1 MIMLSVDEERK
12 AEKSKPWLP
21 EKWDYEADVVI
32 VGYGGAGVCAAISAH
47 DAGAHVLILE
57 KAPFGGGN
65 TGCCGGGMR
74 IPGSVSDAI
83 EFYRALTQ
91 GTVDEA
97 SIRALAAAM
106 AELPAKLE
114 EWGVE
119 LEYFPRPMDFPT
131 LPGSGSF
138 HQVAS
143 LARTA
148 QQKEQQEKAGGKVY
162 AAHGDQL
169 FGSLANQAKR
179 REIRI
184 LYETPARKLI
194 QDPVTGEILG
204 VRARGTGGVAEICVR
219 ARRALVL
226 ACGGFQN
233 NKEMLVNF
241 LPYLTRL
248 PVYPYGTPYNTGD
261 GIGMA
266 AEAGAKL
273 WHMSGCELATFAPKA
288 PSEKFGVGFR
298 LEKHLPTGSQAVYIN
313 KYGKRFMNESL
324 VLDHRKDLFEVQ
336 YFDHDRAEYPNVPFY
351 MVFDETF
358 RKKGPIVG
366 THIGW
371 WAVHGLYEWSADNS
385 AEVAQGWIVKADT
398 IAQLARKMGIDS
410 GAMEAAI
417 GRYNGHCAQ
426 GEDHDFGRTK
436 EWLAPLKTPPYYATE
451 LCEPIINTHG
461 GPKRNAWAQVLD
473 QNDVPIP
480 RLYAAGELGSF
491 FYPLYEG
498 ASNLPEA
505 LAFGRI
511 AGEHAAALRPWE

>member
-1 MIMLSVDEERK
+1 MIMSSADEAQK
-12 AEKSKPWLP
+12 AAKSKSWLP
-21 EKWDYEADVVI
+21 EKWDCDADVVI

-47 DAGAHVLILE
+47 DAGARTLILE

-65 TGCCGGGMR
+65 TGCSGGGMR
-74 IPGSVSDAI
+74 IPSNLSDAI

-97 SIRALAAAM
+97 SIRALAHAM
-106 AELPAKLE
+106 VALPARLE
-114 EWGVE
+114 EWGLK

-131 LPGSGSF
+131 LPGSSSF
-138 HQVAS
+138 HRVAS
-143 LARTA
+143 LARTV
-148 QQKEQQEKAGGKVY
+148 QQEQEKAGGPVH

-169 FGSLANQAKR
+169 FEALANQAKR
-179 REIRI
+179 RDIEIM
-184 LYETPARKLI
+184 YEAPAKKLI
-194 QDPVTGEILG
+194 QDPVSREILG
-204 VRARGTGGVAEICVR
+204 VRAKSSGGDSDIFVR
-219 ARRALVL
+219 ARRAVVL

-233 NKEMLVNF
+233 NREMLVNF
-241 LPYLTRL
+241 LPFLTQL

-261 GIGMA
+261 GIDMA

-298 LEKHLPTGSQAVYIN
+298 LEKHLPIGSQAIYVN

-324 VLDHRKDLFEVQ
+324 VMDHRKDLFAVQ
-336 YFDHDRAEYPNVPFY
+336 QFDHDRAEYINLPFY

-358 RKKGPIVG
+358 RKKRPIVG

-371 WAVHGLYEWSADNS
+371 WAVHGLYKWSDDNS
-385 AEVAQGWIVKADT
+385 AEVEQGWIIKADT
-398 IAQLARKMGIDS
+398 VGQLAEKMKID
-410 GAMEAAI
+410 AAVLEETI
-417 GRYNGHCAQ
+417 GRYNGYCEK
-426 GEDHDFGRTK
+426 GGDSDFGRGK
-436 EWLAPLKTPPYYATE
+436 EWLAPIKTPPYYGTE
-451 LCEPIINTHG
+451 LCEPIINTNG
-461 GPKRNAWAQVLD
+461 GPKRNAWAQILD
-473 QNDVPIP
+473 KNDAPIP

-511 AGEHAAALRPWE
+511 AGEHAAALTPWE